1 MLCAFH
7 VYYTLLHRVNPCK
20 CMENSENN
28 KAFVKAFVIFCGTWH
43 RPLVHSADA
52 LRRCARLV
60 APPVTAVK
68 LLRSSLNFD
77 VHTAHTHFHT
87 TGLVPSTV
95 FYTILWLLT
104 FLVFV
109 LYRHE
114 RVYHWLYQRMYDHV
128 SSHSSPIH
136 WAVCTSDIFR
146 NIIRLSLVPNHCI
159 RRSLHRFDTQKK
171 KTCEKYQ
178 EIVYVYSTPPHCSTE
193 AQSPIWAG
201 KLTLM
206 QVVTEMAALNNKML

>member
-1 MLCAFH
+1 METNNLTELPSILPVLALPKPRCNLQKLKGSSCALIGRCMLCAFH
-7 VYYTLLHRVNPCK
+7 AYYTLLHRVNPCK

-95 FYTILWLLT
+95 FYTIL
-104 FLVFV
+104 
-109 LYRHE
+109 
-114 RVYHWLYQRMYDHV
+114 
-128 SSHSSPIH
+128 
-136 WAVCTSDIFR
+136 
-146 NIIRLSLVPNHCI
+146 
-159 RRSLHRFDTQKK
+159 
-171 KTCEKYQ
+171 
-178 EIVYVYSTPPHCSTE
+178 
-193 AQSPIWAG
+193 
-201 KLTLM
+201 
-206 QVVTEMAALNNKML
+206 

>member
-7 VYYTLLHRVNPCK
+7 AYYTLLHRVNPCK

-95 FYTILWLLT
+95 VYTILWLLT
-104 FLVFV
+104 FLAFV

-136 WAVCTSDIFR
+136 RAVCASDIFR
-146 NIIRLSLVPNHCI
+146 NIIRLSLVPNHCT
-159 RRSLHRFDTQKK
+159 RRSLHRFDTKK
-171 KTCEKYQ
+171 NIYMR
-178 EIVYVYSTPPHCSTE
+178 EISRNSVCVFHTSTLQHGSSKSNLSWQIDLDAGGHWNGCS
-193 AQSPIWAG
+193 
-201 KLTLM
+201 
-206 QVVTEMAALNNKML
+206 